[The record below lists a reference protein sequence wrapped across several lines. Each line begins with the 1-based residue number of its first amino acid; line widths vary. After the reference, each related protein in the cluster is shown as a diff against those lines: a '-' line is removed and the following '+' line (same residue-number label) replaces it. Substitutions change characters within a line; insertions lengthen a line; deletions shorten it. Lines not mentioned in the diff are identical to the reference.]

1 MKSRIVII
9 MDESGSM
16 ADKKADVVGGF
27 NEFLKEQKELKDD
40 TANAIFIKFNS
51 TITIVNECKPI
62 TEVAELRSDT
72 FRPGGS
78 TALYDAIWEGV
89 QLGEKIE
96 HGVDRVLCLIMTD
109 GEENA
114 SRKITAVGIGDLI
127 KKKENTG
134 KWTFLYIGENPERW
148 AKETGTAVGNVAQF
162 NHMMP
167 QMSFQ
172 LQQQAVKA
180 YRYDSAIQQQCL
192 TAQFMP
198 GPVSGPGAGDPS
210 P

>member
-148 AKETGTAVGNVAQF
+148 AKETGTSAGNVAQYDHSAPRQNF
-162 NHMMP
+162 EM
-167 QMSFQ
+167 QRRAVTRFRQ
-172 LQQQAVKA
+172 ERETRQDRLLQIGRAHV
-180 YRYDSAIQQQCL
+180 
-192 TAQFMP
+192 
-198 GPVSGPGAGDPS
+198 
-210 P
+210 